1 MKKLGYTGRWASWEV
16 RGMCADVRVFP
27 GKLCST
33 QGLEVLEP
41 EGETGEHSRA
51 GLELLDPSLP
61 PGTASIINVP
71 IAFHR
76 WLLGRQRQ
84 GSGTCDV
91 HLASAGP

>member
-1 MKKLGYTGRWASWEV
+1 MRT
-16 RGMCADVRVFP
+16 DVWVFP
-27 GKLCST
+27 GELCST

-41 EGETGEHSRA
+41 GGETGEHSRA

-71 IAFHR
+71 TAFHR

-84 GSGTCDV
+84 GSGTRD
-91 HLASAGP
+91 ASGSHWFLKHELSVPPWPGFLR